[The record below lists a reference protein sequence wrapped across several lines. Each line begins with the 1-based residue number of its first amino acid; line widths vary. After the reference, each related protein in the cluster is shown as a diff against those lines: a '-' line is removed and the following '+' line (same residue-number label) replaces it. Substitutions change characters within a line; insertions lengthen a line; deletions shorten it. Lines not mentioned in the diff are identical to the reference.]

1 MNKYLIVTILFSG
14 FMGFGWMYFLT
25 NRVTSYDTAIENC
38 INKIDSLETR
48 TQILEALV
56 EKQSEQNNK
65 HEVTIYLKTK

>member
-1 MNKYLIVTILFSG
+1 MNKYLIITVVFLG
-14 FMGFGWMYFLT
+14 LMGFGWMYFLT
-25 NRVTSYDTAIENC
+25 NQVTKYDTAIENC
-38 INKIDSLETR
+38 IHKTDSLETR

>member
-1 MNKYLIVTILFSG
+1 MNKYLIFTVLFIG
-14 FMGFGWMYFLT
+14 LMGFGWMYFLT
-25 NRVTSYDTAIENC
+25 NQVSNYDTAIENC
-38 INKIDSLETR
+38 IKKMDSLETR